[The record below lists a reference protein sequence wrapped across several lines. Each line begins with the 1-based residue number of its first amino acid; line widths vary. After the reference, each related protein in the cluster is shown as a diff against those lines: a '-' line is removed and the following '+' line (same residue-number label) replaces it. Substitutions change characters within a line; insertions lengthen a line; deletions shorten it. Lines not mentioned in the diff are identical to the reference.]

1 MPEDKKPKPVIIDRP
16 VKHQFTD
23 AEMSA
28 LARKLGGE
36 LDQLNAY
43 KDEFDSIKSTWK
55 GKIETSEANVSAIG
69 SLCRSGFEFRIT
81 PCVVT
86 YDVPAKLKRFF
97 VADTNEPAGEEKMTA
112 EDYQQELLQAE
123 SVFDRRETIPL
134 YDANTDKGVIVV
146 GALKGKWFAAARLNV
161 GAKMLTQR
169 LDSEQKSFKSRFDAI
184 QAVSKGALSWIEEN
198 VDVKAAKGF
207 VDVFQK
213 AIEPHKER
221 AE

>member
-1 MPEDKKPKPVIIDRP
+1 MPEDKKPKPLIVDRP
-16 VKHQFTD
+16 VRHKFSD
-23 AEMSA
+23 EEMAA

-86 YDVPAKLKRFF
+86 FDVPAKLKRFF
-97 VADTNEPAGEEKMTA
+97 VADTNEPAGEEKMTPD
-112 EDYQQELLQAE
+112 DYQAELLQAE

-146 GALKGKWFAAARLNV
+146 GMFKSRWYAAARLNV
-161 GAKMLTQR
+161 GEKRLTQR
-169 LDSEQKSFKSRFDAI
+169 MDSEQKPYKNRFDAI
-184 QAVSKGALSWIEEN
+184 QAVSKGALAWIEEN

-207 VDVFQK
+207 VDVFNK

>member
-1 MPEDKKPKPVIIDRP
+1 MPEQKIKPVIVDRP

-36 LDQLNAY
+36 LDQLKAY
-43 KDEFDSIKSTWK
+43 EDEFDSIKSTWK

-69 SLCRSGFEFRIT
+69 TLCRSGFEFRIT
-81 PCVVT
+81 PCRVEF
-86 YDVPAKLKRFF
+86 DVPNKVKRFF
-97 VADTNEPAGEEKMTA
+97 VADTGEAAGEEKMTPD
-112 EDYQQELLQAE
+112 DYQQELVQAE
-123 SVFDRRETIPL
+123 SVFERKEVIPL
-134 YDANTDKGVIVV
+134 YDANTDKGAIIV
-146 GALKGKWFAAARLNV
+146 GQLKGKWFAAARLNV

-169 LDSEQKSFKSRFDAI
+169 LDSEQKSFKNRWDSI
-184 QAVSKGALSWIEEN
+184 QTASKGALAWIEEN

-207 VDVFQK
+207 VDVFAK